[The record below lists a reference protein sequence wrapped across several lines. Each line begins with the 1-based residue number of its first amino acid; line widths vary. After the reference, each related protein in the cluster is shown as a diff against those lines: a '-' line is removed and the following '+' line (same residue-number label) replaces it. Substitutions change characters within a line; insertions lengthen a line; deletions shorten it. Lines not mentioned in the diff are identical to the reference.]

1 MTRMALLGIALVT
14 STLGGYCWAIT
25 NDGRFTILGEGTTSC
40 GSWLQ
45 QRKSELWRNEAAWV
59 LGYLTAFNKMVW
71 KGGSNIA
78 AGTDPAGIE
87 AWLDT
92 YCGAHPLETIE
103 AATQALTTELLK
115 RRGR

>member
-1 MTRMALLGIALVT
+1 MMAV
-14 STLGGYCWAIT
+14 SRFWAKVP
-25 NDGRFTILGEGTTSC
+25 TSC

-59 LGYLTAFNKMVW
+59 LGYLTAYNKMVW

-92 YCGAHPLETIE
+92 YCRAHPLETIE